1 MYVRAIIGRFC
12 KWTGVAHCGEVIVGV
27 ERVEPNEGSF
37 CGGWVT
43 ANATSPFT
51 GGPNSALW

>member
-1 MYVRAIIGRFC
+1 MSVRAIIGRFR
-12 KWTGVAHCGEVIVGV
+12 KWTVVAHCGDVIVGG
-27 ERVEPNEGSF
+27 ERVEPNEGSL

-43 ANATSPFT
+43 ANATGPFK